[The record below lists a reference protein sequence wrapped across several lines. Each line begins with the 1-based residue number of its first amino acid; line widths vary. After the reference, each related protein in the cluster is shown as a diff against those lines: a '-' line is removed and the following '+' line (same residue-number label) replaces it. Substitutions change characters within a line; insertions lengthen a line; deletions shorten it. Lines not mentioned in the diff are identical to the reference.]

1 MFNKIFSLCLISITS
16 LCLST
21 FAADEDQKQPTPAA
35 DSDLKTASTTKVH
48 TLQLPG
54 MELKGEE
61 INYNVQRD
69 GKHEIS
75 LSGQSMLKI
84 DEMVMTADSI
94 HVTYS
99 KIESGIMDLKGK
111 VTIFSKGD
119 KLQAN
124 AMEAK
129 FDFGANLLTLKG
141 KAPQEAL
148 LIRYN
153 SSKTTH
159 MKAAEIQI
167 QFTEQNTVSIKSQ
180 GPVEI
185 TERKPNK
192 DDDLFSPR
200 SSPQNVFGRNP
211 QDTFDSSLNQF
222 APTSQD
228 TFKKTPFSGP
238 NQDFF
243 STPIK

>member
-1 MFNKIFSLCLISITS
+1 MFNRIFSLCLISITS

-35 DSDLKTASTTKVH
+35 DSDLKAASAAQVH
-48 TLQLPG
+48 TLPLPG

-84 DEMVMTADSI
+84 DEIVMTADSI

-99 KIESGIMDLKGK
+99 KIENAVLDLKGK

-129 FDFGANLLTLKG
+129 FDFGAKLITLKG
-141 KAPQEAL
+141 KSAQDAL

-159 MKAAEIQI
+159 MEAAEIQI

-192 DDDLFSPR
+192 DDDLFRPR
-200 SSPQNVFGRNP
+200 SSPQDVFGRSPLDKFGSNL
-211 QDTFDSSLNQF
+211 DQF
-222 APTSQD
+222 EPTSQD

-238 NQDFF
+238 KQDFF
-243 STPIK
+243 SLPNK